1 MTLDE
6 VDRVEIWFRRWFC
19 RVSTLATWYEVRDQA
34 NGLMDRVMVEI
45 EHCRAHC

>member
-6 VDRVEIWFRRWFC
+6 VDKVEIWFVEWFAYM
-19 RVSTLATWYEVRDQA
+19 RALSTWPEVRDQA
-34 NGLMDRVMVEI
+34 NGLMDRVTVEI

>member
-6 VDRVEIWFRRWFC
+6 VDKVEIWFVEWFSFM
-19 RVSTLATWYEVRDQA
+19 RTLSTWPEVRDQA
-34 NGLMDRVMVEI
+34 NDLIDRVTVEI